1 MIIVFIAI
9 IVIIGV
15 IEFLQYDGS
24 TPIHYTIFGGD
35 VHRQLFP
42 QFFFPLLYV
51 WDVLDSNGGH
61 IQCIYSMDY
70 DLIRTNEWIVGSWW
84 GLKGLGWDRSG

>member
-1 MIIVFIAI
+1 
-9 IVIIGV
+9 
-15 IEFLQYDGS
+15 
-24 TPIHYTIFGGD
+24 
-35 VHRQLFP
+35 
-42 QFFFPLLYV
+42 
-51 WDVLDSNGGH
+51 LDSNGGH

>member
-1 MIIVFIAI
+1 MYHLYIFFIVIIIVVIAI

-42 QFFFPLLYV
+42 QFFFSHCYMF
-51 WDVLDSNGGH
+51 GM
-61 IQCIYSMDY
+61 Y
-70 DLIRTNEWIVGSWW
+70 
-84 GLKGLGWDRSG
+84 